1 MYGIKGDPGRS
12 LDRYINK
19 LFDKRRT
26 KSKEI
31 GNLNGCDIDYTHEN
45 PERKQYLDVGGY
57 TVGAIKIMDP

>member
-45 PERKQYLDVGGY
+45 PERK
-57 TVGAIKIMDP
+57 